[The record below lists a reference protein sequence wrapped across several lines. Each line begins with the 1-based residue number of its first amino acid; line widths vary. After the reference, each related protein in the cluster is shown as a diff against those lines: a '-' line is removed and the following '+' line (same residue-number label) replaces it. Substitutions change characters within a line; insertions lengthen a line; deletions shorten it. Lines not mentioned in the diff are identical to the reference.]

1 MNPLALAVVMAALA
15 ADKPQIAKNPVLT
28 ELLNQGVKI
37 SDGSLVK
44 LPPPTLVNGLD
55 AASQQQRII
64 VAVKGPETFAKMA
77 KRLSDAP
84 IVTSIR
90 RTKKPE
96 TTVRNI
102 DLYFI
107 AYGDWQKLAS
117 RNFLRGLLT
126 GNQKAN
132 ASKTLT
138 AKELVKRGIT
148 PQAPGAGD
156 EIYFFSKVT
165 ILDQVELSTTSH
177 SVGER
182 GADWLLIA
190 SKTDPR
196 FDKDTEYPNQWRSRT
211 MDDSGEWVLSPPQVY
226 EGSAFYVKATKLK
239 STPDA
244 IFIEYHMVF
253 EEPIGWLVSLSTKLG
268 ILFQDGANTVRK
280 KLAATHAATP

>member
-117 RNFLRGLLT
+117 
-126 GNQKAN
+126 AIS
-132 ASKTLT
+132 A
-138 AKELVKRGIT
+138 GIAHGE
-148 PQAPGAGD
+148 PKSECIEDVDGKG
-156 EIYFFSKVT
+156 
-165 ILDQVELSTTSH
+165 
-177 SVGER
+177 VG
-182 GADWLLIA
+182 
-190 SKTDPR
+190 
-196 FDKDTEYPNQWRSRT
+196 
-211 MDDSGEWVLSPPQVY
+211 
-226 EGSAFYVKATKLK
+226 
-239 STPDA
+239 
-244 IFIEYHMVF
+244 
-253 EEPIGWLVSLSTKLG
+253 
-268 ILFQDGANTVRK
+268 
-280 KLAATHAATP
+280 